1 MTHGGLLGIIEA
13 VHSGIPVV
21 GIPFFFDQPR
31 NILKLV
37 EQGSGILIDY
47 ESMTTDILY
56 NAIMKI
62 ISNERYEK

>member
-13 VHSGIPVV
+13 VHSGVPVV

-37 EQGSGILIDY
+37 QQGSGIILDY
-47 ESMTTDILY
+47 ESMTNDILY
-56 NAIMKI
+56 NAITTI
-62 ISNERYEK
+62 VNNNR

>member
-13 VHSGIPVV
+13 VHSGVPVV

-37 EQGSGILIDY
+37 QQGSGIILDY
-47 ESMTTDILY
+47 ETLTKDILY
-56 NAIMKI
+56 NAITTI
-62 ISNERYEK
+62 VNNNR